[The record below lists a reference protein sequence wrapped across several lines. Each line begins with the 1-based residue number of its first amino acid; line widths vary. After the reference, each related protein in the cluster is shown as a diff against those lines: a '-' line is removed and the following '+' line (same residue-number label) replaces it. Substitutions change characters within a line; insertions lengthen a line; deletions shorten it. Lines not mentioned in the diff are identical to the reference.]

1 MISQKTKQTIP
12 SVEVAMAIANRMRQP
27 TVQDRIGLARIGLAL
42 LQQVQPKNGEAKQVE
57 MAAYLLARVLAREYS
72 KPEKS
77 MEAAS
82 VATQLRSFAMGMKP
96 MVDTL
101 CLS

>member
-27 TVQDRIGLARIGLAL
+27 TVQDRIGLAL